1 MATVIEGR
9 APGTYIEQVFKQSE
23 APFLTG
29 VPAFIGLVGASS
41 DAGKS
46 AESDLFSAGSVAQ
59 VDKRRFAELESRCG
73 HRWGGGALGLAV
85 RGFFENGGSLC
96 FVVDPRL
103 GGLPKALDALD
114 AIEDFDLL
122 CAPDIATSNAAD
134 MLAGQAQIAEYCRQR
149 GGCFAILD
157 SIGAPALV
165 PEISTATLGSHRDS
179 LVAALGVYEANAF
192 AALYGPWLRVR
203 EGCRTCGGTGLLSG
217 STCPNTTCGGTGSGF
232 LPPCGHVAG
241 IIARTDAGTGVH
253 KAPANE
259 QVEGAIDI
267 RVRLDDAAQAAMNPK
282 GVAWLNV
289 IRAFPGRGLRVWG
302 ARTLSSDPEWTQ
314 VSVRRLLLTV
324 GRWLERL
331 AQTVAFEPNNF
342 ALWIRINRQVTD
354 YLQGL
359 FASGALKGSSPA
371 EAFFVKCDGE
381 LNTPEVRDAGQVIT
395 EVGVAPS
402 KPNEFIVVRLI
413 GGSQDS
419 SASA

>member
-1 MATVIEGR
+1 
-9 APGTYIEQVFKQSE
+9 
-23 APFLTG
+23 
-29 VPAFIGLVGASS
+29 
-41 DAGKS
+41 
-46 AESDLFSAGSVAQ
+46 
-59 VDKRRFAELESRCG
+59 
-73 HRWGGGALGLAV
+73 
-85 RGFFENGGSLC
+85 
-96 FVVDPRL
+96 
-103 GGLPKALDALD
+103 
-114 AIEDFDLL
+114 
-122 CAPDIATSNAAD
+122 
-134 MLAGQAQIAEYCRQR
+134 
-149 GGCFAILD
+149 
-157 SIGAPALV
+157 
-165 PEISTATLGSHRDS
+165 
-179 LVAALGVYEANAF
+179 
-192 AALYGPWLRVR
+192 
-203 EGCRTCGGTGLLSG
+203 
-217 STCPNTTCGGTGSGF
+217 
-232 LPPCGHVAG
+232 VAG

-395 EVGVAPS
+395 EVGVAPI